1 MLKYFPLLCLAAT
14 SPAMAAERTLSLT
27 DFDRIHVEGGFT
39 VEVRTG
45 TATTG
50 RIIGSQAAIDVA
62 SVEVQGRQLTI
73 RRDRSTWGSDAG
85 REPPAATIRITLPA
99 LTNIWVSGPA
109 KVSVDRMKGLRVA
122 ASLEGPG
129 SLAIAAVAADRMD
142 VGAVG
147 SGTLTIAGTVAT
159 LNATLRGAGTLDGAR
174 LSVSDLKLTSE
185 SAGAVTL
192 AVKRAANVTMTGAG
206 AVTILGSPA
215 CTVKN
220 VGSGT
225 VSCGSDQPQR

>member
-1 MLKYFPLLCLAAT
+1 MLKYYPFLCLAAA

-27 DFDRIHVEGGFT
+27 DFDRIHVEGGFI

-50 RIIGSQAAIDVA
+50 RIIGTQAAIDVA

-73 RRDRSTWGSDAG
+73 RRDRSRWGSDAG
-85 REPPAATIRITLPA
+85 REPPAAAIRITLPT
-99 LTNIWVSGPA
+99 LSNIWVSGPA
-109 KVSVDRMKGLRVA
+109 KVSVDRLKGLRVA

-129 SLAIAAVAADRMD
+129 SLAIAAVVADRMD

-220 VGSGT
+220 IGSGT